1 MGLFKFC
8 LFKMVKRTAIEISA
22 ASVPETSENN
32 GKRGRGAG
40 TTWAQ
45 KVAIIGWL
53 ETPPGDN
60 FRLITGSATSK
71 LTGVVAGAKV
81 SKQSAYVSLADFVNQ
96 SCGC

>member
-1 MGLFKFC
+1 
-8 LFKMVKRTAIEISA
+8 MVKRTAIEISA

-45 KVAIIGWL
+45 KVAIIEWL

-81 SKQSAYVSLADFVNQ
+81 KELKKLAPIAPAQ
-96 SCGC
+96 MRYI